1 VTATADLTAL
11 NTLQLAATAQRL
23 VTVTSQEQ
31 LRAELVQPATAVP
44 INVLGGGSNV
54 ILHETLPGTTVLMNI
69 MGREVLSDDGRHVI
83 VRAGAG
89 ENWHEWVLWCHHRGF
104 HGLANLALIP
114 GSVGA
119 APIQNIGAY
128 GVEVAQ
134 CIQAVHAMHRETGE
148 SAVLPPQ
155 QCEFRYRDSVFKH
168 PQGEGWIIT
177 AVDFALGRGAPVE
190 ANYPTLR
197 ARLSEAELTHDAVL
211 ASVIAIRRERL
222 PDPVITP
229 NVGSFFKNPV
239 ISQHDVDILRQNF
252 PEVPVYPGPDAG
264 MKVSAAWLI
273 DQLGWRGQ
281 ERGGVRV
288 SNDHALV
295 LEGCGA
301 SSALPWLS
309 LAEAISGS
317 VEDAYG
323 VSLELEP
330 RVMGRSD

>member
-1 VTATADLTAL
+1 
-11 NTLQLAATAQRL
+11 
-23 VTVTSQEQ
+23 
-31 LRAELVQPATAVP
+31 
-44 INVLGGGSNV
+44 
-54 ILHETLPGTTVLMNI
+54 
-69 MGREVLSDDGRHVI
+69 
-83 VRAGAG
+83 
-89 ENWHEWVLWCHHRGF
+89 
-104 HGLANLALIP
+104 
-114 GSVGA
+114 
-119 APIQNIGAY
+119 
-128 GVEVAQ
+128 
-134 CIQAVHAMHRETGE
+134 
-148 SAVLPPQ
+148 
-155 QCEFRYRDSVFKH
+155 
-168 PQGEGWIIT
+168 
-177 AVDFALGRGAPVE
+177 
-190 ANYPTLR
+190 
-197 ARLSEAELTHDAVL
+197 LSEAELTHDAVL

>member
-1 VTATADLTAL
+1 MTATADLTAL

-54 ILHETLPGTTVLMNI
+54 VLHETLPGTTLLMNI

-83 VRAGAG
+83 ARAGAG

-148 SAVLPPQ
+148 CAILPPQ

-177 AVDFALGRGAPVE
+177 AVDFALDRGAPVE

>member
-1 VTATADLTAL
+1 
-11 NTLQLAATAQRL
+11 
-23 VTVTSQEQ
+23 
-31 LRAELVQPATAVP
+31 
-44 INVLGGGSNV
+44 
-54 ILHETLPGTTVLMNI
+54 
-69 MGREVLSDDGRHVI
+69 
-83 VRAGAG
+83 
-89 ENWHEWVLWCHHRGF
+89 
-104 HGLANLALIP
+104 
-114 GSVGA
+114 
-119 APIQNIGAY
+119 
-128 GVEVAQ
+128 
-134 CIQAVHAMHRETGE
+134 
-148 SAVLPPQ
+148 
-155 QCEFRYRDSVFKH
+155 VFKH

-177 AVDFALGRGAPVE
+177 AVDFALDRDAPVE

>member
-1 VTATADLTAL
+1 MTATADLTAL

-155 QCEFRYRDSVFKH
+155 QCKFRYRDSVFKH

-177 AVDFALGRGAPVE
+177 AVDFALDRGAPVE

>member
-1 VTATADLTAL
+1 MTATADLTAL

-83 VRAGAG
+83 ARAGAG

-264 MKVSAAWLI
+264 VKVSAAWLI

-330 RVMGRSD
+330 RMMGRSD

>member
-1 VTATADLTAL
+1 
-11 NTLQLAATAQRL
+11 
-23 VTVTSQEQ
+23 
-31 LRAELVQPATAVP
+31 
-44 INVLGGGSNV
+44 
-54 ILHETLPGTTVLMNI
+54 
-69 MGREVLSDDGRHVI
+69 
-83 VRAGAG
+83 
-89 ENWHEWVLWCHHRGF
+89 
-104 HGLANLALIP
+104 
-114 GSVGA
+114 
-119 APIQNIGAY
+119 
-128 GVEVAQ
+128 
-134 CIQAVHAMHRETGE
+134 
-148 SAVLPPQ
+148 
-155 QCEFRYRDSVFKH
+155 
-168 PQGEGWIIT
+168 
-177 AVDFALGRGAPVE
+177 VDFALDRGAPVE

-252 PEVPVYPGPDAG
+252 PEVPVYPGIDAG

>member
-1 VTATADLTAL
+1 MTATADLTAL

-83 VRAGAG
+83 ARAGAG

-148 SAVLPPQ
+148 GAVLPPQ

-168 PQGEGWIIT
+168 PKGEGWIIT
-177 AVDFALGRGAPVE
+177 AVDFALDRGASVE

-309 LAEAISGS
+309 LAEAIAGS